1 MFGGGDRAR
10 TGRLDARRRPARAA
24 LLLLALAAA
33 SWLPGGLVAAPSV
46 ALGAAAPDS
55 DLLYVQPAPGI
66 AVDALVEA
74 LTGLGFDV
82 EPAMAGASGARVRV
96 GTAESPEALAA
107 RVAATRLVRSVEAD
121 AVVRATQLPPDSET
135 PEPNDPFYLE
145 GQRDYLAAIGAPEA
159 WKALNPGRA
168 GEGALIAVIDTGVDY
183 DHPDLVARLAVNLDD
198 DFFDDIDNDGNGCPD
213 DIVGCNFV
221 SLTTADP
228 SCGYTAEP
236 PNWRTRDDEGHGT
249 FVAGIAAATGDNEVG
264 VTGVAPGAMIL
275 PVKVL
280 DCTATGRISDAAA
293 GVRYAADMG
302 ADVINI
308 SFGTPN
314 DSPALREAIEY
325 AQARGAVIVAS
336 AGNDGSRGI
345 TFPAAYPGVLSVAAS
360 GDVDASGSLDFR
372 LTAPFAQFGAGVDYL
387 APGVELLSTYPARL
401 CGTGEWDCVEGEYA
415 RGTGSSFATPI
426 VAGAVAN
433 MLAAYPE
440 RSVEFVLSMLLTAR
454 HEGVPGQ
461 LSRLLNIGA
470 AVQRELYE
478 AGAGG
483 TSRDGGGIPSGP
495 AVD

>member
-1 MFGGGDRAR
+1 M
-10 TGRLDARRRPARAA
+10 
-24 LLLLALAAA
+24 LLALAAA

-46 ALGAAAPDS
+46 ALGAPEPDS

-66 AVDALVEA
+66 AADTLVAA

-82 EPAMAGASGARVRV
+82 EPATPRAPGARIRV
-96 GTAESPEALAA
+96 GAGEAPEALAA
-107 RVAATRLVRSVEAD
+107 RLAATRLVRSVEAD

-135 PEPNDPFYLE
+135 PEPDDPLYLD
-145 GQRDYLAAIGAPEA
+145 GQRAYLGAIGAPEA
-159 WKALNPGRA
+159 WAALEARESTGHV
-168 GEGALIAVIDTGVDY
+168 LIAVIDTGIDY
-183 DHPDLVARLAVNLDD
+183 DHPDLVPRLAVNLNDE
-198 DFFDDIDNDGNGCPD
+198 FFDGVDNDRSGCPD
-213 DIVGCNFV
+213 DILGCNFV

-249 FVAGIAAATGDNEVG
+249 FVSGIAAAAGNNEVG
-264 VTGVAPGAMIL
+264 VTGVAPGAMLL

-293 GVRYAADMG
+293 GIRYAADMG

-345 TFPAAYPGVLSVAAS
+345 TFPAAYPGVLAVAAS
-360 GDVDASGSLDFR
+360 GEVDAAGTLDFR
-372 LTAPFAQFGAGVDYL
+372 LTAPFAHFGEGVDYL
-387 APGVELLSTYPARL
+387 APGVDLLSTFPARL
-401 CGTGEWDCVEGEYA
+401 CGAGEWDCVELEYA

-440 RSVEFVLSMLLTAR
+440 RSVEFVLTILLTSR

-461 LSRLLNIGA
+461 LSRLLDIGA
-470 AVQRELYE
+470 AVQRELFE
-478 AGAGG
+478 AGAPG

-495 AVD
+495 AVE